1 MPAEIF
7 IGIALNINIYISS
20 EKINLLKIFSLPI
33 HVCGISHF
41 FECPSLSLIN
51 VL

>member
-1 MPAEIF
+1 MSAEIF
-7 IGIALNINIYISS
+7 IGIALNLYISS
-20 EKINLLKIFSLPI
+20 EKINLLKIFSLPT
-33 HVCGISHF
+33 HVCSISHV